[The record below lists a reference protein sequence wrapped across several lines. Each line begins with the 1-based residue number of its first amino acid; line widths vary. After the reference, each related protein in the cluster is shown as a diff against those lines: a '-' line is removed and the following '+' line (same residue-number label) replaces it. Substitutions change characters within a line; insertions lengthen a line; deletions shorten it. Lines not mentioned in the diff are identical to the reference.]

1 MLSLVKIANI
11 EDNRVGTILKQRSIE
26 LIKYKVKVFERQI

>member
-1 MLSLVKIANI
+1 MLSLVKIAN
-11 EDNRVGTILKQRSIE
+11 NRVGNILKQRSIE